1 MLAKVELLH
10 GRKVPNRILSSR
22 GNVNKFTA
30 LPLWGPLEGV
40 TLLLAHESNYRNA
53 DLRYRFQRI
62 CLLVLYPQRLF
73 YEPKDSAI
81 TLLHDKIHTAASKMT
96 GMPVREFYFRLKEWI
111 DCK

>member
-10 GRKVPNRILSSR
+10 GRKVPNRILRSR

-62 CLLVLYPQRLF
+62 CLLVLNPQRLF

-96 GMPVREFYFRLKEWI
+96 GMPVREFYFRLKEWNRL
-111 DCK
+111 